1 MGSIRSEGAAERG
14 AEQEAGSRQGSR
26 GPGMIIVAVYGLF
39 SLSAGARA
47 LYQILT
53 KFDEAPLSFVLSAI
67 AAVVYV
73 VATVSLAM
81 RGRRAYWAA
90 VWTIGI
96 ELFGVLAVGVFS
108 YLRPELFPL
117 ASVWSHFGS
126 GYGYVPLVL
135 PVIGLLWL
143 YRRRPDRNPDRN
155 SPR

>member
-1 MGSIRSEGAAERG
+1 MSSTRSAGAGDRGAASAHG
-14 AEQEAGSRQGSR
+14 GPQQKSR

-47 LYQILT
+47 AYQIAT

-73 VATVSLAM
+73 AATVALAT
-81 RGRRAYWAA
+81 RGIRAYWAA
-90 VWTIGI
+90 VATIGV
-96 ELFGVLAVGVFS
+96 ELLGVLGVGTFS
-108 YLRPELFPL
+108 FLRPELFPL

-135 PVIGLLWL
+135 PVVGLLWL
-143 YRRRPDRNPDRN
+143 YRNRPGRIAAR
-155 SPR
+155 

>member
-1 MGSIRSEGAAERG
+1 MGSSRSEGATGRSTG
-14 AEQEAGSRQGSR
+14 EAPGRSQQKSR

-47 LYQILT
+47 LYQVLT
-53 KFDEAPLSFVLSAI
+53 KFDEAPLSFVLSAV
-67 AAVVYV
+67 AAIIYV

-96 ELFGVLAVGVFS
+96 ELLGVLAVGVFS

-143 YRRRPDRNPDRN
+143 YRRRPGRN